1 MQHKAKARQ
10 TGIAIDAYMR
20 FRAAQEGQP
29 YDFTPKYFEKLI
41 QRGVVSFFGVTYADG
56 KLIGDDQQPAL
67 FEQWQQQIKAP
78 GARQYDQG

>member
-20 FRAAQEGQP
+20 FRAAQEGQA
-29 YDFTPKYFEKLI
+29 YDFTPKYFEKLV

-56 KLIGDDQQPAL
+56 KLTGDDQQPAL
-67 FEQWQQQIKAP
+67 FEQWQQQNQST
-78 GARQYDQG
+78 GS

>member
-1 MQHKAKARQ
+1 MQHKSKASQ
-10 TGIAIDAYMR
+10 TCIAIDAYMR

-29 YDFTPKYFEKLI
+29 YDFTPKYFEKLV

-67 FEQWQQQIKAP
+67 FEQWQQQKQST
-78 GARQYDQG
+78 GS

>member
-1 MQHKAKARQ
+1 MQHKSKAHQ

-20 FRAAQEGQP
+20 FRAAQEGQA

-41 QRGVVSFFGVTYADG
+41 QRGVVNFFGITYADG

-67 FEQWQQQIKAP
+67 FEQWQQQNQST
-78 GARQYDQG
+78 GS